1 MYALDRFH
9 IAVRIKVF
17 ILREALQSSFCIC
30 TRPNESLF
38 AKHTL
43 NLISKNV
50 IEVFP
55 GYMYKTWAWWL
66 NNVSL

>member
-30 TRPNESLF
+30 TLLNESLF

-43 NLISKNV
+43 KLKSKNV
-50 IEVFP
+50 TKVFT
-55 GYMYKTWAWWL
+55 GYMYLYSKM
-66 NNVSL
+66 V